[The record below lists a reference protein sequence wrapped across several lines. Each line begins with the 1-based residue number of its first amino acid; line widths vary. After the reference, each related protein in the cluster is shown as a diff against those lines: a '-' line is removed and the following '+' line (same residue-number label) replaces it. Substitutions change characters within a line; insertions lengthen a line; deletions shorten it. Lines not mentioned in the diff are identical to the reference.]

1 MNNNGIIYLN
11 AGKKMLPRLVVSICS
26 LQKYYSGSICILS
39 MGEDSHDI
47 CSNICKSLN
56 IEFIKVDKNLNCKH
70 YYWFEK
76 SRIHLY
82 TPYNNSIFIDSD
94 TLIVNNFNELF
105 EEIDKHDFIVP
116 QFSNWISSG
125 RKISKRLKSWNHID
139 PGLVK
144 QTIDSGFPSVNV
156 GVYGFKKTAEFMQH
170 WFDFTIQNPTA
181 PLPEEASCHLLL
193 QKYKGTI
200 ISSKYNCSCKHD
212 DPTTL
217 DTKIIHYHGRK
228 HCLCDEKNNP
238 KYNAEYWIGTW
249 KEVFENNICDIKQW
263 YGDCADRNLNNF
275 MREKYEFFR

>member
-1 MNNNGIIYLN
+1 MNNGVIYLN
-11 AGKKMLPRLVVSICS
+11 AGRKMLPRLLVSAHS
-26 LQKYYSGSICILS
+26 LQKYYKGPISIIS
-39 MGEDSHDI
+39 IGQESKSI
-47 CSNICKSLN
+47 SSIICK
-56 IEFIKVDKNLNCKH
+56 NLGINLVEVEQNLTCRH

-82 TPYNNSIFIDSD
+82 TPYDNSIFIDSD
-94 TLIVNNFNELF
+94 TLIVNNFDELF
-105 EEIDKHDFIVP
+105 TEIDKHDFIVP

-125 RKISKRLKSWNHID
+125 PKISKRLKSWNHID
-139 PGLVK
+139 EDLVK
-144 QTIDSGFPSVNV
+144 RAIGSKMPSVNV

-212 DPTTL
+212 DPTTS

-228 HCLCDEKNNP
+228 HCLCDENNNP
-238 KYNAEYWIGTW
+238 KYNAGYWIKAW
-249 KEVFENNICDIKQW
+249 KEIFENNICDIKQW
-263 YGDCADRNLNNF
+263 YSDCADRSLNNF
-275 MREKYEFFR
+275 MRKRYEFFR